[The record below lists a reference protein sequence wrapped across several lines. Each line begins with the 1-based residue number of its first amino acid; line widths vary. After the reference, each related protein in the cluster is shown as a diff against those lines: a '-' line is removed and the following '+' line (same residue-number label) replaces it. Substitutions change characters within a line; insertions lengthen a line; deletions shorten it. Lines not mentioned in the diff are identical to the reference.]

1 MLPSMASPVPLIATE
16 QFSSLPAQFR
26 RTDEHSVWAEFNRG
40 GAAIDSFLEGLS
52 FDREGNLYLVDIPFG
67 RVFRISPAG
76 DWALVAEYAGWPN
89 GLRIASDGRIFIADY
104 RQGLMH
110 LDPASGEVS
119 VVLPH
124 RNTEGFKG
132 LNDLVIASNGDIL
145 FTDQGQTGL
154 HDPTGRVYRL
164 RADGRLDLL
173 LSNVPSPNG
182 IVLDAEEKVLY
193 VAATRGNCIWRGPL
207 MPDGTLSKVGNFFQL
222 YGPTGPDGLAM
233 DSAGNLAIA
242 HPGSGSVWLVDPQG
256 EAIARVKGP
265 AGSFITNLAYG
276 YDADGRANEWL
287 YMTESN
293 NGAIL
298 RAKMPVRG
306 RTLVSHRPAGA

>member
-1 MLPSMASPVPLIATE
+1 MTFATVPAIAAE
-16 QFSSLPAQFR
+16 PFSSMPANHR
-26 RTDEHSVWAEFNRG
+26 RTGEHTAWADANRG
-40 GAAIDSFLEGLS
+40 GAAIDSFLEGPS
-52 FDREGNLYLVDIPFG
+52 FDRAGNLYVVDIPFG
-67 RVFRISPAG
+67 RIFRISPAG
-76 DWALVAEYAGWPN
+76 EWTLVVEYDGWPN

-104 RQGLMH
+104 RKGLVR
-110 LDPASGEVS
+110 LDPGPGEVS
-119 VVLPH
+119 VVLSH

-132 LNDLVIASNGDIL
+132 LNDLTIASNGDIL

-164 RADGRLDLL
+164 RADGRLELL

-182 IVLDAEEKVLY
+182 IVLDAHEKVLF
-193 VAATRGNCIWRGPL
+193 VAATRGNCIWRGPV

-233 DSAGNLAIA
+233 DAAGNLAIA

-256 EAIARVKGP
+256 EPVARVKGP

-276 YDADGRANEWL
+276 YDADGQANEWL

-293 NGAIL
+293 SGSIL

-306 RTLVSHRPAGA
+306 RTLASHR